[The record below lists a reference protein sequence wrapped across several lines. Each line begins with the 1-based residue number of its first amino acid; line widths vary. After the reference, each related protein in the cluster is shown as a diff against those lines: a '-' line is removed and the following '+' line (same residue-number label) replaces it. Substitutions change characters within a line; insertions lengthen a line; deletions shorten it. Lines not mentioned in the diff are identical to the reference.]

1 MYRALWFVGEV
12 TVGVL
17 VSGALAAVGTPLLAR
32 AGRDPGPAA
41 VWLTLAVAIV
51 LCILIGERLRKGRIR
66 HRLS

>member
-1 MYRALWFVGEV
+1 MSRALWFVGEV
-12 TVGVL
+12 VVGIL
-17 VSGALAAVGTPLLAR
+17 FSGALAAIGAPLLAR

-41 VWLTLAVAIV
+41 VWLTLAVSIV